1 MKVFELMDKLA
12 DFPAGA
18 VVEVVSLIR
27 PKDLYQ
33 DGIADDSGATD
44 EDSVAYE
51 ISLGVDSCIDEHTD
65 EGKRVYIYADPPK
78 KEVANI

>member
-18 VVEVVSLIR
+18 EVEVVSMIR
-27 PKDLYQ
+27 PVDLYQ
-33 DGIADDSGATD
+33 DGIADDSGTTD
-44 EDSVAYE
+44 EDDVTYE
-51 ISLGVDSCIDEHTD
+51 ISMGVESCIHEYTD

-78 KEVANI
+78 KKVANI